1 MKILFVTTVSNTING
16 FLIPHIG
23 LLVNKGYQVDI
34 ACNVV
39 REIKPEVLAL
49 GCQIHQIEFQRT
61 PLRKENFIAYRK
73 IKELVISEGYELIHT
88 HTPIASALVRLA
100 CRKMTNVKVLY
111 TAHGFHFYKG
121 APLKNW
127 LLYYPVEK
135 WLSRYTDC
143 LITINKEDY
152 RRANRFKAKSVEFIN
167 GVGVDLDRFKPQT
180 PKIKKELRRQYGFSD
195 KDFILFFAAEL
206 NYNKHQ
212 DLLLNVVNRIK
223 HEIPQIKLLLAGS
236 GDFQKQYKRQSEI
249 LGVKE
254 NVQFLGHRD
263 DISNLLLAADIA
275 VSSSRREGLP
285 VNVMEAMAVGLPLV
299 VTNCRGNRDLVRD
312 GENGY
317 VVEIDDVSGFV
328 NAIERLYRS
337 KELRRR
343 FSGGNIDFVR
353 KYALDSILSEMAKIY
368 KKYE

>member
-1 MKILFVTTVSNTING
+1 MKKVLFIATVDSHILNFHVPYLKWFKEEDFKVHVASNGNSAISFVDVKYNIPFERSPYKIKNFKAYKQLKKIIAENG
-16 FLIPHIG
+16 YKVIHCHTPMG
-23 LLVNKGYQVDI
+23 G
-34 ACNVV
+34 
-39 REIKPEVLAL
+39 VLTRLAV
-49 GCQIHQIEFQRT
+49 
-61 PLRKENFIAYRK
+61 RKERK
-73 IKELVISEGYELIHT
+73 KGT
-88 HTPIASALVRLA
+88 
-100 CRKMTNVKVLY
+100 KVLY

-127 LLYYPVEK
+127 LFYYPIEK
-135 WLSRYTDC
+135 WLSKYTDC

-152 RRANRFKAKSVEFIN
+152 EIANSFWAKSVRHIN
-167 GVGVDLDRFKPQT
+167 GVGVDLNKFAPQAMES
-180 PKIKKELRRQYGFSD
+180 KIKLRKQYGFNND
-195 KDFILFFAAEL
+195 DFILFFAAEL

-212 DLLLNVVNRIK
+212 DLLLKVVTELK
-223 HEIPQIKLLLAGS
+223 DKIPQIKLLLAGN
-236 GDFQKQYKRQSEI
+236 GDKKEFYKE
-249 LGVKE
+249 LAE
-254 NVQFLGHRD
+254 NLNVEKYVYFLGHRND
-263 DISNLLLAADIA
+263 VPNLLSLADVA

-368 KKYE
+368 KKYIL